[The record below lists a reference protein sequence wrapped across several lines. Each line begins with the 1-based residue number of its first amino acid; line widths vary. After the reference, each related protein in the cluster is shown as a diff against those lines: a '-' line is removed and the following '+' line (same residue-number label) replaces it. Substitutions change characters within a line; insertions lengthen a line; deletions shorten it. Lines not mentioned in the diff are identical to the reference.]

1 MAKKTR
7 SAANRAPKSY
17 RGSPKKVRQA
27 FSKARLSKVA
37 RRLGV
42 SGRSKMNKK
51 QLVGAIQK
59 ADRKAAKKKA

>member
-1 MAKKTR
+1 MAKTTSR
-7 SAANRAPKSY
+7 ATRAPKSY
-17 RGSPKKVRQA
+17 RGSAKKVRQA
-27 FSKARLSKVA
+27 FSKGKLSKVA
-37 RRLGV
+37 KRLGV

>member
-1 MAKKTR
+1 MAKNKR
-7 SAANRAPKSY
+7 SATRAPKSY
-17 RGSPKKVRQA
+17 RGSAKKVRQS
-27 FSKARLSKVA
+27 FSKVRLSKVA
-37 RRLGV
+37 KRLGV

>member
-1 MAKKTR
+1 MRPGAEVV
-7 SAANRAPKSY
+7 P
-17 RGSPKKVRQA
+17 GLGEEGPEA
-27 FSKARLSKVA
+27 FSKVRLSKVA
-37 RRLGV
+37 KRLGV